1 MSDAKLLR
9 QAQQGDANA
18 WRTLYAR
25 YLPAMW
31 RFVSAKLGDLHAT
44 EDIISE
50 TMLAFVSAA
59 NEMDLD
65 DCNVFGWLRTVARR
79 KICDHYR
86 SKSRQDQLV
95 NRLAGSV
102 VDDPKAG
109 DRLELEETRED
120 VIGVLDQLT
129 DHERLALEWKYL
141 DRLSVGEIAKR
152 LDLTEKAA
160 ESVLYRGRREFRRLF
175 ESMERRRQHTSYD
188 ASQIAD
194 RSNRALKS

>member
-9 QAQQGDANA
+9 RAQQGDANA

-31 RFVSAKLGDLHAT
+31 RFVSAKLGDTHAT

-95 NRLAGSV
+95 NRLAGQDADQDSGKSDIISISQGSSHLRSFV
-102 VDDPKAG
+102 RAV
-109 DRLELEETRED
+109 ETPPL
-120 VIGVLDQLT
+120 VGLGHGLNALIG
-129 DHERLALEWKYL
+129 
-141 DRLSVGEIAKR
+141 
-152 LDLTEKAA
+152 
-160 ESVLYRGRREFRRLF
+160 
-175 ESMERRRQHTSYD
+175 
-188 ASQIAD
+188 
-194 RSNRALKS
+194 

>member
-1 MSDAKLLR
+1 
-9 QAQQGDANA
+9 
-18 WRTLYAR
+18 
-25 YLPAMW
+25 MW
-31 RFVSAKLGDLHAT
+31 RFVFAKLGDLHAT

-65 DCNVFGWLRTVARR
+65 DCNVFGWLRTVAGR

-86 SKSRQDQLV
+86 GKSRQDQLV
-95 NRLAGSV
+95 SRLADSV
-102 VDDPKAG
+102 ADDIEPG

-188 ASQIAD
+188 PSQIAD
-194 RSNRALKS
+194 RSNRTLKS